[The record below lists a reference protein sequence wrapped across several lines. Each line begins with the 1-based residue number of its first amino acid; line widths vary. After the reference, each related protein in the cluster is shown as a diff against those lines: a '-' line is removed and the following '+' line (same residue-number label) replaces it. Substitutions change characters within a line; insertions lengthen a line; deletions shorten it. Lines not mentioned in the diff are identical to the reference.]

1 MAKKH
6 RQSPA
11 RDKTEPSREI
21 REGGRAVAVL
31 PAGFTAGGDA
41 SKSRL
46 FWIPALVLVLSGYVS
61 LKRVDPG
68 GQNAWATL
76 SPALLLA
83 GYLLFIPAILSRYPR
98 KD

>member
-1 MAKKH
+1 MSKKQ

-11 RDKTEPSREI
+11 RGKNEPSRES
-21 REGGRAVAVL
+21 REGGRAAI
-31 PAGFTAGGDA
+31 PAPADFTAGGNA
-41 SKSRL
+41 AKSRL
-46 FWIPALVLVLSGYVS
+46 FWIPALVLVLSGYVL

-68 GQNAWATL
+68 GQNAWAIV
-76 SPALLLA
+76 SPALLLT

>member
-11 RDKTEPSREI
+11 RDKNEPSRGN
-21 REGGRAVAVL
+21 REGGRAAAV
-31 PAGFTAGGDA
+31 PSADFTAGGNA
-41 SKSRL
+41 AKSRL
-46 FWIPALVLVLSGYVS
+46 FWIPALLLVLSGYVS

-68 GQNAWATL
+68 GQNAWAIL
-76 SPALLLA
+76 SPALLLT
-83 GYLLFIPAILSRYPR
+83 GYLLFIPAILSRYQR